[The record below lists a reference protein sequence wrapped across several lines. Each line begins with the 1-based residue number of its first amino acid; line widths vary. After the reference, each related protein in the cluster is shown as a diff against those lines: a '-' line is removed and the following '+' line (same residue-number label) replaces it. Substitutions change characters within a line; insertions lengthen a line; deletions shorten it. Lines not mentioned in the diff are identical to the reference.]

1 MTIKV
6 ALLGATGMLG
16 RECSSYLF
24 DYADIEVVYYV
35 GSASTQGKPF
45 YDIWKNKEFILKSH
59 YGSIWKELEVDPRI
73 KDVTIIGFDDLLT
86 KKDEVDVVF
95 SFLAPRFG
103 NLDEQLIQEGFT
115 VLSNSPYKRL
125 DTNVPLCIPEV
136 NKYVLENRVATKY
149 VKSPGCCTIGISLG
163 IVPIVQKYGLQE
175 INITTFQ
182 SLSGRG
188 DDFYDHEAVVG
199 NIYPIGQTAENQD
212 TYIENEIR
220 KLFNLPELSISVSSN
235 RVYVQRNHSLD
246 VKLRTK
252 IPPSSKEEL
261 EHLFQSCRHIIY
273 TNEVGQP
280 RPGSLHNKMK
290 VMVGNLRVGTNTP
303 NDVKFTVI
311 VDNIVR
317 GAFGNSF
324 FNFPIS

>member
-188 DDFYDHEAVVG
+188 DHFTITKQLLA
-199 NIYPIGQTAENQD
+199 
-212 TYIENEIR
+212 TYIQLDKQPKIKTHTSKTKSENYSICQNCQYLYRLIVYTYKEI
-220 KLFNLPELSISVSSN
+220 
-235 RVYVQRNHSLD
+235 
-246 VKLRTK
+246 
-252 IPPSSKEEL
+252 
-261 EHLFQSCRHIIY
+261 
-273 TNEVGQP
+273 
-280 RPGSLHNKMK
+280 
-290 VMVGNLRVGTNTP
+290 
-303 NDVKFTVI
+303 TV
-311 VDNIVR
+311 
-317 GAFGNSF
+317 
-324 FNFPIS
+324 